1 MSKKVF
7 VYLPEKEM
15 EAFGVDPAPYKEKLH
30 QVAESLCGELLTDVI
45 ESCHDEKNSIEAYME
60 FLKRCQEADVII
72 TIDTY
77 NAFNEGARNRS
88 WHVSAEM
95 LRDIQENSDKRL
107 FVVDSNNLFTQKE
120 LDDLYKKWYKD
131 QREVIPCAGE
141 AKITNVREA

>member
-30 QVAESLCGELLTDVI
+30 QVAESLYGELLTDVT

-77 NAFNEGARNRS
+77 NAFEDGARNRS

-95 LRDIQENSDKRL
+95 LRDIHENSDKRL
-107 FVVDSNNLFTQKE
+107 FVIDVDNLFTQKE
-120 LDDLYKKWYKD
+120 LYELCDRHYKD
-131 QREVIPCAGE
+131 RQVSAEPCMVIPCADE
-141 AKITNVREA
+141 R